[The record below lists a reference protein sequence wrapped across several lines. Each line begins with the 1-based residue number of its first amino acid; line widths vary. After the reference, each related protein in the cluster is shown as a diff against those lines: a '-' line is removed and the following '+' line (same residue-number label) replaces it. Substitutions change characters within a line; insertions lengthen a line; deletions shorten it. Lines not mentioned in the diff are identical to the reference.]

1 MPSDV
6 AMNIVNKL
14 FTGSKDL
21 STEVDKAMMAVSA
34 TAIDAKKQE
43 MAKSFLD
50 TPPEPEE
57 EISTDETDNG
67 ND

>member
-6 AMNIVNKL
+6 AMDVVNKL
-14 FTGSKDL
+14 FSGSKDL
-21 STEVDKAMMAVSA
+21 STEVDKAMMAFSA
-34 TAIDAKKQE
+34 DAIDAKKKE

-57 EISTDETDNG
+57 EQSTDETDNG
-67 ND
+67 TD